1 MQQSIIDYNATEM
14 MAKFNKLKEEYE
26 NKAIEL
32 FEYDEEYL
40 KEQDFKKTI
49 ENLNTMVTA
58 KLGELKTI
66 KERVTKLTKYKNKLE
81 EIFKNIRK
89 TEKSYIDLYKV
100 NVLCID
106 DLRLEKP
113 MCSISELMS
122 SDLGIDQETATIYP
136 TLLRERIFS
145 IKPEYLKSLCDVYEK
160 IEAKIE
166 SETFKMKK
174 ITDFLDLYK
183 KTIDTC
189 DTHKKTLSKYCC
201 TVCYEN
207 EVKICLQPCGH
218 TFCVSCTEKL
228 TTRCFACNG
237 AVTAKIKMYLLGK
250 DDDEVDASNTLADI
264 VPANT
269 NPLAVRT
276 FVGGRW
282 GTGALGSLFTR

>member
-1 MQQSIIDYNATEM
+1 MQQSIINYNATEM

-32 FEYDEEYL
+32 FECDEEYL

-66 KERVTKLTKYKNKLE
+66 KERVTKLTKYKNKME

-122 SDLGIDQETATIYP
+122 SDLGIDQETAIIYP

-145 IKPEYLKSLCDVYEK
+145 IKSEYLNSLCDVYEK

-166 SETFKMKK
+166 SETFRMKN

-207 EVKICLQPCGH
+207 EVKMCIQPCGH
-218 TFCVSCTEKL
+218 TLWTH
-228 TTRCFACNG
+228 
-237 AVTAKIKMYLLGK
+237 LLC
-250 DDDEVDASNTLADI
+250 
-264 VPANT
+264 
-269 NPLAVRT
+269 
-276 FVGGRW
+276 
-282 GTGALGSLFTR
+282 

>member
-1 MQQSIIDYNATEM
+1 MERQNRIIVPAIVPCYNETEM

-26 NKAIEL
+26 NKAIEPY
-32 FEYDEEYL
+32 EYDEEYL
-40 KEQDFKKTI
+40 KEQDFRKTI
-49 ENLNTMVTA
+49 ENFNTMVTA

-66 KERVTKLTKYKNKLE
+66 NERVTKLTKYKNKLE

-106 DLRLEKP
+106 DLRLETP
-113 MCSISELMS
+113 MCSVSDLLS
-122 SDLGIDQETATIYP
+122 GDLGIDQENTYDPI
-136 TLLRERIFS
+136 LLRERIFS

-166 SETFKMKK
+166 SETFRMKN

-207 EVKICLQPCGH
+207 EVKMCIQPCGH

-269 NPLAVRT
+269 NLLAVRT
-276 FVGGRW
+276 FFGGRW
-282 GTGALGSLFTR
+282 

>member
-14 MAKFNKLKEEYE
+14 MAKFNKLKEKYE
-26 NKAIEL
+26 SNAIEPY
-32 FEYDEEYL
+32 EYGEEYL
-40 KEQDFKKTI
+40 KEQDFRKTI

-66 KERVTKLTKYKNKLE
+66 NERVTKLTKYKNKLE

-100 NVLCID
+100 KVLCID

-113 MCSISELMS
+113 RCSISELMS
-122 SDLGIDQETATIYP
+122 SDLGIDQETAIIYP

-145 IKPEYLKSLCDVYEK
+145 IKSEYLNSLCDVYEK

-166 SETFKMKK
+166 NETCKMKN

-189 DTHKKTLSKYCC
+189 DTHKKTLGKYCC
-201 TVCYEN
+201 TICYEN
-207 EVKICLQPCGH
+207 EVKMCIQPCGH
-218 TFCVSCTEKL
+218 TFCVSCAEKL

-250 DDDEVDASNTLADI
+250 DDDDASNTLADI

-269 NPLAVRT
+269 TPLAPRTRT
-276 FVGGRW
+276 FFR
-282 GTGALGSLFTR
+282 L

>member
-14 MAKFNKLKEEYE
+14 MLKFNKLKEKYE
-26 NKAIEL
+26 SNAIEPY
-32 FEYDEEYL
+32 EYGEEYL
-40 KEQDFKKTI
+40 KEQDFRKTI

-66 KERVTKLTKYKNKLE
+66 NERVTKLTKYKNKLE

-100 NVLCID
+100 KVLCID

-113 MCSISELMS
+113 RCSISELMS
-122 SDLGIDQETATIYP
+122 SDLGIDQETAIIYP

-145 IKPEYLKSLCDVYEK
+145 IKSEYLNSLCDVYEK

-189 DTHKKTLSKYCC
+189 DTHKKTLGKYCC
-201 TVCYEN
+201 TICYEN
-207 EVKICLQPCGH
+207 EVKMCLQPCGH

-228 TTRCFACNG
+228 TTRCFSCNG

-269 NPLAVRT
+269 TPLARRT
-276 FVGGRW
+276 FFR
-282 GTGALGSLFTR
+282 L